1 MHPLTNGAA
10 QIGARSSPAG
20 SGLFCSLRSRN
31 EVRRLLQ
38 ERLETLL
45 EPVVTDLGYELLLVE
60 YNTGPGRGA
69 GLLRLYIDHAD
80 GIAVEDCERVS
91 REVSGVLDVEDPIR
105 SEYQLEVSSPGL
117 DRPLVKPAH
126 FERFMGEEVKLQLL
140 EPRMG
145 RRRYRGH
152 LLEVSGNVIRLRVDG
167 QTEEFELAEIERARL
182 VPDFDREMKRG

>member
-1 MHPLTNGAA
+1 M
-10 QIGARSSPAG
+10 
-20 SGLFCSLRSRN
+20 
-31 EVRRLLQ
+31 RLLQ
-38 ERLETLL
+38 ERLETML
-45 EPVVTDLGYELLLVE
+45 EPVVSDLGYELLLVE
-60 YNTGPGRGA
+60 YSTGSGHGA

-105 SEYQLEVSSPGL
+105 REYQLEVSSPGL
-117 DRPLVKPAH
+117 DRPLAKPAH
-126 FERFMGEEVKLQLL
+126 FERFLGEEVKLQLL

-152 LLEVSGNVIRLRVDG
+152 LLAVEGNVIRLRVDG

>member
-1 MHPLTNGAA
+1 M
-10 QIGARSSPAG
+10 
-20 SGLFCSLRSRN
+20 
-31 EVRRLLQ
+31 LQ